1 MLHNTL
7 TNLIFL
13 QARTPVEVSQIA
25 LTVMLVALGIT
36 SIGVGYGRL
45 SKTKTNL
52 LQHKWL
58 LTVAV
63 ALTLGVVSLVMVPS
77 AFRFYIDPDLQVLSG
92 LSIATL
98 IHASLGLLAM
108 VTGLIYVFGD
118 LPTDVKKWM
127 CLTAI
132 MWVAALVLGVL
143 LFLQMLLLI

>member
-36 SIGVGYGRL
+36 SIGIGYGRL

-127 CLTAI
+127 RLTAI
-132 MWVAALVLGVL
+132 IWVAALVLGVL